1 MTKLLLNTGLT
12 PLYTATGSPVPSG
25 AIVLDDEM
33 DDAHEALFAE
43 GVLVYVRPGDVPES
57 SLGADS
63 NMTDEAKKF
72 HAEWAAEKAAAK
84 PAAKPS
90 GRRGGNAA
98 PAVSDDAGV
107 TDSTT
112 EGGSS

>member
-33 DDAHEALFAE
+33 DEAHEALFAE
-43 GVLVYVRPGDVPES
+43 GVLVYVRPGDVPED
-57 SLGADS
+57 ADHL
-63 NMTDEAKKF
+63 T
-72 HAEWAAEKAAAK
+72 
-84 PAAKPS
+84 PAARAHLDEWDAEQAARKSPK
-90 GRRGGNAA
+90 GRGGNAA

>member
-12 PLYTATGSPVPSG
+12 PLYTAEGAPIASG
-25 AIVLDDEM
+25 DIVLDDEM
-33 DDAHEALFAE
+33 DEGHEALFAD
-43 GVLVYVRPGDVPES
+43 GVLVYVRPGDVPEDAEH
-57 SLGADS
+57 L
-63 NMTDEAKKF
+63 TDAARA
-72 HAEWAAEKAAAK
+72 HIDEWRAEKAAAK
-84 PAAKPS
+84 PN

-98 PAVSDDAGV
+98 AASGDDAGV